1 MKPRSEQRQNEA
13 YALMI
18 VMFFSAISLMG
29 LGSALKWTSTTARI
43 TDRNNNHIATSAAAE
58 AATEKVL
65 ASMSRDFQS
74 GGEAAVYSNMA
85 TYRTFVPTTAENSYW
100 SRYSFSDAQG
110 NDARTYV
117 NRLSAWTYTNLT
129 SQYEGL
135 KGMASTYR
143 VISNA
148 QLPNVTP
155 PLIAAVRQEV
165 QIASI
170 PIFQFA
176 IFYSM
181 DLEVNPGPNMNVTG
195 RVHSNGNIY
204 NQPQATLNYLTHV
217 TAAGN
222 IVIGKSP
229 LDPTGRTPGTVNF
242 LGEND
247 SGVSSLTLP
256 IGTNNTPSAVRA
268 VVEVPPAGEA
278 AASLMGRQRYYNKA
292 DIIVLVSNATVTVR
306 SGSWNNF
313 ATSVPWSEAST
324 FISTNVNFYDAREGK
339 TVKTTQI
346 DVGRFGSWSATNVT
360 IRDNLNRN
368 VNSIYVADQR
378 TQTGSTLPGLRLING
393 ATLPTGGLTVAT
405 PQPIYVRGHYN
416 APSADRGTTNTL
428 NTRPASLVGDS
439 ITVLSSNWNDANDD
453 SGLSSRLA
461 GHTTVN
467 AAFLAGI
474 VQSNG
479 SSYSGGVEN
488 FPRFLEN
495 WSNDT
500 FTYNGSM
507 VVMFPSQVA
516 TAPWGGSGVYS
527 PPTRNWA
534 FDLNFM
540 DATKL
545 PPGTP
550 QVSTMIR
557 ASWASVAPNT
567 YQ

>member
-1 MKPRSEQRQNEA
+1 MKTARRSQEG

-18 VMFFSAISLMG
+18 VMFFAAISLMS
-29 LGSALKWTSTTARI
+29 LGSALQWCSTTARN
-43 TDRNNNHIATSAAAE
+43 TDRNNRYFATVAAAE
-58 AATEKVL
+58 AATEKTL
-65 ASMSRDFQS
+65 AGMSRDFQS
-74 GGEAAVYSNMA
+74 GGEAAVYNNLN
-85 TYRTFVPTTAENSYW
+85 TYRSWTPTTNEAAYW
-100 SRYSFSDAQG
+100 GGFQFSNAQG
-110 NDARTYV
+110 QNGSTYV
-117 NRLSAWTYTNLT
+117 ERLSAWSYTNLN

-148 QLPNVTP
+148 RMPGMTP
-155 PLIAAVRQEV
+155 AMVAAVRQEV
-165 QIASI
+165 QVASI

-176 IFYSM
+176 IFYTM

-229 LDPTGRTPGTVNF
+229 LDPTSRTPGTVNF
-242 LGEND
+242 QGEND
-247 SGVSSLTLP
+247 SGVSSLILP
-256 IGTNNTPSAVRA
+256 IGTNNTPAAVRA
-268 VVEVPPAGEA
+268 VVEEPPTSESAL
-278 AASLMGRQRYYNKA
+278 SLMGKQRYYNKA
-292 DIIVLVSNATVTVR
+292 DLLVLVSNTTVTVK
-306 SGSWNNF
+306 SGAWNSF
-313 ATSVPWSEAST
+313 AANVSWSEAST
-324 FISTNVNFYDAREGK
+324 FINTNVSFYNAREGR
-339 TVKTTQI
+339 TVKATQI
-346 DVGRFGSWSATNVT
+346 DVGKLRTWSATNTT
-360 IRDNLNRN
+360 IRNLLGRD
-368 VNSIYVADQR
+368 VNAVYVADR
-378 TQTGSTLPGLRLING
+378 RSQTGSTQPGIRLVNG
-393 ATLPTGGLTVAT
+393 QTLPDGGLTVAT
-405 PQPIYVRGHYN
+405 PQPVYVQGHYN
-416 APSADRGTTNTL
+416 APAGNPGTTNTL
-428 NTRPASLVGDS
+428 LTKPASIVADA
-439 ITVLSSNWNDANDD
+439 ITVLSSAWSDSNAS
-453 SGLSSRLA
+453 SGLGSRLA
-461 GHTTVN
+461 GNTTVN

-488 FPRFLEN
+488 FPRFLED
-495 WSNDT
+495 WGNDT

-516 TAPWGGSGVYS
+516 TAPWGASGVYS
-527 PPTRNWA
+527 PPSRNWA

-557 ASWASVAPNT
+557 STWAMIQPNT
-567 YQ
+567 Y